1 MTSTL
6 KVTEIKDKDT
16 DERVDT
22 VKMWCTFDGDASGD
36 VSIRDSL
43 NISSVNDTNTGVYQ
57 VTMTNPMT
65 NTTWCKGA
73 LAQRNSAEVSS
84 AVGVSALKGGTIST
98 TRHDIFTYSLNTFAA
113 NDPENTYVFGI
124 GVLA

>member
-1 MTSTL
+1 MTSTI

-43 NISSVNDTNTGVYQ
+43 NISSVNDTGVGVYE
-57 VTMTNPMT
+57 VTMTNAMT
-65 NTTWCKGA
+65 DANWCKGA
-73 LAQRNSAEVSS
+73 FAQRPSSEVSS
-84 AVGVSALKGGTIST
+84 AVGVSGLKGGTVSS

-113 NDPENTYVFGI
+113 NDPEYTYAFGI